1 MSRLWDRSGRAFL
14 LTLSVGAS
22 ILITFLVIP
31 IIALFALSDLGVMG
45 KVLIT
50 NEEYASL
57 VWSAMATTL
66 LASGTST
73 VTLLILSIPLAY
85 ILARTDFRGKSLIE
99 AFIDLPLMI
108 PHAVAGIMILLAYG
122 GRGLLANLTRSLGIA
137 ICNTFWGIVAVMAFV
152 SAPIMI
158 DTIRVGFESVSP
170 TLELIARSL
179 GASPAKAFTTV
190 TLPLSIKAICTAAIL
205 SWARALSEVGAI
217 LIVAYYPKTINVL
230 IIEWF
235 MTYGLKYA
243 VAISVPL
250 VLISLALFTILKVVL
265 KK

>member
-1 MSRLWDRSGRAFL
+1 MLRLLGKSGRGFL
-14 LTLSVGAS
+14 IGLSIGAS
-22 ILITFLVIP
+22 IIVIFLIIP
-31 IIALFALSDLGVMG
+31 LIALFALADLGVIG
-45 KVLIT
+45 KVLFL
-50 NEEYASL
+50 NREYASL

-73 VTLLILSIPLAY
+73 GVLLILSIPLAY
-85 ILARTDFRGKSLIE
+85 ILARTDFKGKSLIE

-108 PHAVAGIMILLAYG
+108 PHAVAGIMVLLAYG
-122 GRGLLANLTRSLGIA
+122 GRGLLANLTKALGIA

-170 TLELIARSL
+170 TLEMIARSL
-179 GASPAKAFTTV
+179 GATPPRVFRTI
-190 TLPLSIKAICTAAIL
+190 TLPLSIKAICTAAVL
-205 SWARALSEVGAI
+205 SWARALSEVGAL

-243 VAISVPL
+243 VAISIPL

-265 KK
+265 RK